1 MSSAAFFPAPASV
14 IGPARAGGLLLRALL
29 ALLLGA
35 LLSGHASSSRA
46 DDFLDP
52 EQAFRLGAQV
62 RPDGAAEL
70 VFGIA
75 DGYYLYREQFRI
87 TTHPAG
93 AAVVVTLPR
102 GEIKHDATFGRD
114 MEVHHRRAV
123 LQLRLDAA
131 TPAGAPLFLVVRSQG
146 CAEAGLCYPPQV
158 HVLRASVGEGGRLL
172 ALSPVAADEA
182 RAAGVDTAGAMLAQA
197 EPDADAI
204 GADAI
209 GADANGAAADGG
221 AKAAHAPSA
230 APAARGSSGEIGRLQ
245 AVLQQGRLLPIAGAF
260 ALAGLL
266 LAFTPCV
273 LPMVPILS
281 SILIGHGGAHDRP
294 HRKGRGFLLALAY
307 ALGMAVVYTLLGVAA
322 GLAGEG
328 LAAWLQNPWVL
339 GAFGLLLV
347 ALALSMFGVY
357 TLQMP
362 AALQTRLSAA
372 SGRLRGG
379 TLLGAAGM
387 GMLSALVVGPCV
399 AAPLAGA
406 LIYIS
411 QTRDVVIGG
420 VALFAMAMGMSLPLL
435 AMGASAGALLPRVGP
450 WMERVKTVFGLLLLA
465 VAWWLVQPV
474 LPAWAVLSL
483 AAVWLGLAAAFLGA
497 FDTLGASASLRHRA
511 AKGAGLALAVL
522 AAVQIVGAVAGARS
536 PWQPLAPF
544 TGAGSAQAQVQ
555 AAALPFRRIA
565 SVAELDAAL
574 QAAAG
579 RPVMLDFY
587 ADWCVSCK
595 EMEHLT
601 FSDEAVRARLA
612 GAVLLQADVTAN
624 TPEHRALL
632 KRFGLFGPPGI
643 VFFDRQGREVEGTRV
658 IGFEGPQDFIASLQR
673 AGL

>member
-1 MSSAAFFPAPASV
+1 MSMSMSSAAFFPAPASV

-29 ALLLGA
+29 ALLLGV

-87 TTHPAG
+87 TTHPA
-93 AAVVVTLPR
+93 AAGVAVTLPR

-197 EPDADAI
+197 APDA
-204 GADAI
+204 GAL
-209 GADANGAAADGG
+209 G
-221 AKAAHAPSA
+221 SA
-230 APAARGSSGEIGRLQ
+230 AEAEAPGSSGEIGRLQ

-260 ALAGLL
+260 LLAGLL

-294 HRKGRGFLLALAY
+294 HRRGRGFVLALAY

-544 TGAGSAQAQVQ
+544 TGAGSAQAQT
-555 AAALPFRRIA
+555 AALPFARIA

-601 FSDEAVRARLA
+601 FSDEGVRARLA

-658 IGFEGPQDFIASLQR
+658 IGFEGPQAFIASLQR

>member
-1 MSSAAFFPAPASV
+1 MLPSAFPAGPRGPSRAAGLIWRALLSV
-14 IGPARAGGLLLRALL
+14 VLGLLLLAPPGTARAE
-29 ALLLGA
+29 
-35 LLSGHASSSRA
+35 
-46 DDFLDP
+46 DFLDP
-52 EQAFRLGAQV
+52 EQAFRLGAHV
-62 RPDGAAEL
+62 RPDGAADL

-75 DGYYLYREQFRI
+75 DGYYLYREQFRV

-93 AAVVVTLPR
+93 AAVTVTLPR

-131 TPAGAPLFLVVRSQG
+131 TPAGAPLWLLVRSQG

-158 HVLRASVGEGGRLL
+158 HVLRATAGEGGQLL
-172 ALSPVAADEA
+172 ALTPITADEA
-182 RAAGVDTAGAMLAQA
+182 RATGVDTAGAMLAQA
-197 EPDADAI
+197 APDA
-204 GADAI
+204 GALES
-209 GADANGAAADGG
+209 AAAGDSP
-221 AKAAHAPSA
+221 AP
-230 APAARGSSGEIGRLQ
+230 GSSGEIGRLQ

-260 ALAGLL
+260 LLAGLL

-379 TLLGAAGM
+379 TLAGAAGM

-406 LIYIS
+406 LVYIS

-435 AMGASAGALLPRVGP
+435 AMGASAGALLPRAGP

-522 AAVQIVGAVAGARS
+522 AATQIVGAVAGARS

-544 TGAGSAQAQVQ
+544 TGAGSAQAQP
-555 AAALPFRRIA
+555 AALPFRRIA
-565 SVAELDAAL
+565 SEAELDAAL

-643 VFFDRQGREVEGTRV
+643 VFFDRQGHERAGTRV
-658 IGFEGPQDFIASLQR
+658 IGFEGPQAFIASLER

>member
-1 MSSAAFFPAPASV
+1 V
-14 IGPARAGGLLLRALL
+14 RARQAR
-29 ALLLGA
+29 ALLLGSPARFAADEARLPGGLLRGWLAWAVLLAGLLLA
-35 LLSGHASSSRA
+35 LQPLPARA

-70 VFGIA
+70 VWGIA
-75 DGYYLYREQFRI
+75 DGYYLYREQFRV

-93 AAVVVTLPR
+93 AAVAVTLPR
-102 GEIKHDATFGRD
+102 GEIKHDPTFGRD

-131 TPAGAPLFLVVRSQG
+131 TPAGAPLHLVVRSQG

-158 HVLRASVGEGGRLL
+158 HVLRATVAEGGRLL
-172 ALSPVAADEA
+172 ALTPLSADAA
-182 RAAGVDTAGAMLAQA
+182 RAAGVDTAGALLAQA
-197 EPDADAI
+197 EPDAQAVGQAGV
-204 GADAI
+204 GATT
-209 GADANGAAADGG
+209 NGPGG
-221 AKAAHAPSA
+221 SA
-230 APAARGSSGEIGRLQ
+230 GEVGRLQ
-245 AVLQQGRLLPIAGAF
+245 AVLQGGRLLPIAGAF
-260 ALAGLL
+260 LLAGLL

-294 HRKGRGFLLALAY
+294 HRKGRGFVLALAY
-307 ALGMAVVYTLLGVAA
+307 SLGMAAVYTLLGVAA

-362 AALQTRLSAA
+362 PALQTRLSAA

-379 TLLGAAGM
+379 TLAGAAGM

-406 LIYIS
+406 LVYIS
-411 QTRDVVIGG
+411 QTRDVLIGG
-420 VALFAMAMGMSLPLL
+420 VALFALAMGMSLPLL
-435 AMGASAGALLPRVGP
+435 AMGASAGALLPRAGP

-474 LPAWAVLSL
+474 LPAWAVLAL

-522 AAVQIVGAVAGARS
+522 AGTQIVGAVAGARS

-544 TGAGSAQAQVQ
+544 TGGASTTAS
-555 AAALPFRRIA
+555 AAALPYTRVA
-565 SVAELDAAL
+565 SLAELDAAL
-574 QAAAG
+574 QSAAG

-601 FSDEAVRARLA
+601 FSDAAVRERLA
-612 GAVLLQADVTAN
+612 GALLLQADVTAN

-643 VFFDRQGREVEGTRV
+643 VFFDRQGREVPGVRV
-658 IGFEGPQDFIASLQR
+658 VGFEGPQVFLQSLQR